1 MVQNIIVVGGGVGGT
16 MTANNLV
23 AKLYPEIIR
32 HKVRVT
38 LISNSPWHYYKPHLH
53 VRCIRR
59 VL

>member
-38 LISNSPWHYYKPHLH
+38 LISNSPWHYTQTCLH